1 MLSPRGKSQ
10 NFARA
15 ETSGGKFFW
24 GFFLKGLELLVH
36 PIVPKMKHTDLKEC
50 FDKKKFQKTNT
61 NFFFKAS
68 FFKLFFI
75 FHPILLRKTKK
86 KGNFCIFF
94 FFGKNMG
101 EVSV

>member
-1 MLSPRGKSQ
+1 VR
-10 NFARA
+10 
-15 ETSGGKFFW
+15 
-24 GFFLKGLELLVH
+24 
-36 PIVPKMKHTDLKEC
+36 PIVPKIKHTDLKEC

-94 FFGKNMG
+94 FFWKKHGGSFRLTARITAVFLIERAHDALRYNFL
-101 EVSV
+101 